1 MFFGKHLKLA
11 KMIDVFAETWGAA
24 QALDA
29 MLADSGIPEI
39 RSPYYAIMYGAT
51 DSLAQSIGADVDTT
65 KRALL
70 LHLKQYSNG
79 AEVFN
84 RIADTINDQ
93 ILRPW
98 IIEAG
103 RAVHALR
110 VHVKDPAQALLP
122 LAERYRLAAA

>member
-1 MFFGKHLKLA
+1 
-11 KMIDVFAETWGAA
+11 MIDVFAETWGAA

-29 MLADSGIPEI
+29 MLAESEIPKVWA
-39 RSPYYAIMYGAT
+39 PYYAIMYGAT

-79 AEVFN
+79 AEVFD
-84 RIADTINDQ
+84 RIADTINDPM
-93 ILRPW
+93 LRPW

-103 RAVHALR
+103 GAVHAMR
-110 VHVKDPAQALLP
+110 TRVKDPTQALLP

>member
-1 MFFGKHLKLA
+1 MFFGKHRKLA

-29 MLADSGIPEI
+29 MLAESEIPKVWA
-39 RSPYYAIMYGAT
+39 PYYAIMYGAT

-79 AEVFN
+79 AEVFD
-84 RIADTINDQ
+84 RIADTINDPM
-93 ILRPW
+93 LRPW

-103 RAVHALR
+103 GAVHAMR
-110 VHVKDPAQALLP
+110 TRVKDPTQALLP